1 MSKFRK
7 LDQVAAYESVTY
19 LEDNGGEE
27 WLAGVREAVANGA
40 TPDDVYRH
48 MLNQLGPSRDAL
60 ARRCKLAAAALV
72 EQVEA
77 G

>member
-7 LDQVAAYESVTY
+7 LDEVAAYESVTY

-48 MLNQLGPSRDAL
+48 MVNKLIGPGRDQLAW
-60 ARRCKLAAAALV
+60 RCKLAAAALV
-72 EQVEA
+72 AEV
-77 G
+77 